1 MSQGYVPLLLFL
13 EHFQSLLILAAGA
26 PSDGGSRWVST
37 GLNRRGFFYRFS
49 SLPDKGAIG
58 WPWDGIREEQI
69 AKSGSLPPTFPGET
83 HNSPVKAP
91 SQLGQLFPGRGIRE
105 YLPTPRHPCRCRTGA
120 HRKEL
125 YSPSAS
131 RRNPGMKP
139 PPANRNKVLVHLFH
153 TVLCLEAEL
162 LLP

>member
-125 YSPSAS
+125 YSPFYSVSYSIACILES
-131 RRNPGMKP
+131 YECKRQGEGS
-139 PPANRNKVLVHLFH
+139 
-153 TVLCLEAEL
+153 TVRF
-162 LLP
+162 PRFIGS